1 MAKRKISNKRKSTHK
16 RKSSKLR
23 KTKGGGCGCA
33 NKMKMWGGYGAASYQ
48 GNPALGGTSAYAQN
62 NEINN
67 PNTPGILQNARNVP
81 DILTTGGGRRRSKK
95 MRGGFSD
102 ILLGSPTDP
111 VQSALTSS
119 GAHVGSSIILGKQL
133 VSPYPWHQPAG
144 SVTTHLA

>member
-1 MAKRKISNKRKSTHK
+1 MAKKKTTTKRKSGNR
-16 RKSSKLR
+16 RKSLKLR
-23 KTKGGGCGCA
+23 KTKGGGCGCS

-48 GNPALGGTSAYAQN
+48 GNPALGGPTAYAQN
-62 NEINN
+62 DEIHN
-67 PNTPGILQNARNVP
+67 PNTPGILQNTRNLP
-81 DILTTGGGRRRSKK
+81 DIVGGGRRRLKK

-102 ILLGSPTDP
+102 ILLGNPTDP

-119 GAHVGSSIILGKQL
+119 GAYVGSSIILDKQL